1 MPRALTIQRTLVT
14 PPDRER
20 FHEKLRRKQE
30 YYTKAN
36 CRFWVFE
43 EAGLPGAFLEFFEA
57 VGRRDAGPGAC
68 RGARAGARSQSRL
81 CRSGVEIDADTYAR
95 RRRQDVGSSFPPDA
109 SRSTTATSSASSS

>member
-30 YYTKAN
+30 YYAKAN
-36 CRFWVFE
+36 CRFWAFE

-57 VGRRDAGPGAC
+57 PDA
-68 RGARAGARSQSRL
+68 ARSP
-81 CRSGVEIDADTYAR
+81 GAR
-95 RRRQDVGSSFPPDA
+95 RRR
-109 SRSTTATSSASSS
+109 SRSSIRIASISKWS

>member
-14 PPDRER
+14 PSDRDR
-20 FHEKLRRKQE
+20 FHDKLRKKAD

-57 VGRRDAGPGAC
+57 ADAETL
-68 RGARAGARSQSRL
+68 ARAHAAAPEQVLDPNRVYQE
-81 CRSGVEIDADTYAR
+81 VELK
-95 RRRQDVGSSFPPDA
+95 
-109 SRSTTATSSASSS
+109 